1 MELRECFCTKSH
13 NSLDRPSAFLRYLH
27 MPKVQT
33 ALPCVAVRDVIL
45 PAIRRRSFLKFA
57 GATAIAFTASGFM
70 PRQLLAQAS
79 GGGVSLGTGDTA
91 VLNYAFALEQLEAEF
106 YTLVAKSFYG
116 GINER
121 ERQILTDIRD
131 HEIAHADFYRAKL
144 GSSGIPKLQF
154 NFQSVNF
161 ADRLS
166 VLTTARTFE
175 DTGVAAYNGAG
186 QLLRDPRNL
195 AIAGKIVSVEGRHA
209 AIIHDLL
216 EPRGQSFAGPGVIDS
231 FGLDLADP
239 PSAVLKKVKPYIVT
253 AIDPSGLPHS

>member
-1 MELRECFCTKSH
+1 MPELEAASPGVAAR
-13 NSLDRPSAFLRYLH
+13 D
-27 MPKVQT
+27 
-33 ALPCVAVRDVIL
+33 ALL
-45 PAIRRRSFLKFA
+45 PAVRRRSFLKFA
-57 GATAIAFTASGFM
+57 SATALAFTASGLL
-70 PRQLLAQAS
+70 PRHSLAQATAA
-79 GGGVSLGTGDTA
+79 GVSLGSGDTA

-106 YTLVAKSFYG
+106 YTLVAKSFYR

-121 ERQILTDIRD
+121 ERRILTDIRD
-131 HEIAHADFYRAKL
+131 HEIAHVDFYRAKL
-144 GSSGIPKLQF
+144 GRAAIPKLQF
-154 NFQSVNF
+154 NFQTVNF

-175 DTGVAAYNGAG
+175 DTGVSAYNGAG

-209 AIIHDLL
+209 AILHDLL

-239 PSAVLKKVKPYIVT
+239 PSAILAKVKPYIVT
-253 AIDPSGLPHS
+253 AIDPSGLPRS